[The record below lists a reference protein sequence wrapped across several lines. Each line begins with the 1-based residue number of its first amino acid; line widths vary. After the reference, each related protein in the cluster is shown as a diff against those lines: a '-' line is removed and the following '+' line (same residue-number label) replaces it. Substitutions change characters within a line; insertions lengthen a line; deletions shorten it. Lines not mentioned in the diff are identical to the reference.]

1 MLDIIFKELLAN
13 SVKQTT
19 AMPRDV
25 HRPTVDCGLAW
36 NVKIQKSDWSSC
48 VKTKKESSSSSD
60 IHISPHLAKVE
71 KVIVGLSALEN
82 YRNWQM

>member
-25 HRPTVDCGLAW
+25 HRPTVDCGLA
-36 NVKIQKSDWSSC
+36 
-48 VKTKKESSSSSD
+48 
-60 IHISPHLAKVE
+60 
-71 KVIVGLSALEN
+71 
-82 YRNWQM
+82 